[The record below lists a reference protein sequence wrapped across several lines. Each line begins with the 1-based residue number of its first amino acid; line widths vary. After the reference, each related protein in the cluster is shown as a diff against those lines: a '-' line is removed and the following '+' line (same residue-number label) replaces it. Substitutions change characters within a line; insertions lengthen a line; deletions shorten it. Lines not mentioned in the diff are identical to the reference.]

1 MNNAVNT
8 NLKEG
13 TDGLTGIAIVAFE
26 ITCAAKHFFKSY
38 FLSFLT
44 FDMMLERHVCLT
56 QSCELISSQTFSFIG
71 INGA

>member
-13 TDGLTGIAIVAFE
+13 TDVLTGIAIVAFKNLCCL
-26 ITCAAKHFFKSY
+26 TVFQSY

-44 FDMMLERHVCLT
+44 FDMMLEKHVCLT
-56 QSCELISSQTFSFIG
+56 QSCELTSSQTFSFIG
-71 INGA
+71 NDGA

>member
-1 MNNAVNT
+1 MAVNT

-26 ITCAAKHFFKSY
+26 ICAAKHFFKSY

-44 FDMMLERHVCLT
+44 FDMMLEGHVCLT

-71 INGA
+71 NNGA